1 MKLHVPYNM
10 LFSWLENKSLFFKAW
25 LSVVSSSTC
34 TVCPQLNGRQRDAKS
49 KLTSRTTSC
58 PLLTVMGF
66 AFNPHLSGT
75 IVSPILQMGKA
86 RHREEHLKVT
96 NSLIPGEAGF
106 NIFSLHPPKMSN
118 PELRAFLSDMLV
130 RYPDSIPV

>member
-1 MKLHVPYNM
+1 MWAALCVLGIHDEINLIMKLHVPYNM

-86 RHREEHLKVT
+86 RHREVYLQNFPDREVLPLGLPEDLKQW
-96 NSLIPGEAGF
+96 
-106 NIFSLHPPKMSN
+106 
-118 PELRAFLSDMLV
+118 
-130 RYPDSIPV
+130 